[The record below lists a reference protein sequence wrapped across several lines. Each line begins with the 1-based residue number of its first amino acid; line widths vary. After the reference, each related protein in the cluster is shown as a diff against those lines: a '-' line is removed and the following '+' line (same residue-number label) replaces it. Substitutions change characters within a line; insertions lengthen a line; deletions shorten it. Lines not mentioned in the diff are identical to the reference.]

1 MTVKERI
8 DAFFLRNIREKGK
21 RSGGGLRGLELKFLQ
36 LLYVIVRELSGE
48 QLTLRAMGLVY
59 TTLLSLV
66 PLLAVSFSVLKAFG
80 VHARLEILLY
90 YFLEPLG
97 PQGTD
102 IAIKVIEFVEK
113 VNVGVL
119 GSVGLAT
126 LVYTVISQVQKIERA
141 LNSIW
146 KVRGT
151 RSLAMRFSNYM
162 SVLLVGPVLIFSAAG
177 FTASLTSTAF
187 VHALQKIEPF
197 GTLLSYVGKLLPSA
211 LVCAAFAFLYYA
223 LPNTKVRLG
232 SALAGGIVAGLSWM
246 ATGLIFTSFIVSSA
260 QYSAIYSGFAVLI
273 LFLIWLY
280 WSFLILL
287 IGASVS
293 FHHQNPQ
300 FITGGEEDFPL
311 SPRLTEKLAMSVIW
325 LIGSSFHEGRQP
337 WKISALSEHLKL
349 PEGRVQEVITAFE
362 KKGLIIA
369 SGDEPPGYLPARD
382 LETIT
387 LKEVADAI
395 RTSGEGDGA
404 REAVIRRVPEVESIM
419 KKIEEG
425 IAGSLKDATV
435 KTLVL
440 AQKKKD

>member
-1 MTVKERI
+1 MTLKERI
-8 DAFFLRNIREKGK
+8 DTFFLRNIRERDTG
-21 RSGGGLRGLELKFLQ
+21 SAGGLKAFQLKLLQ

-48 QLTLRAMGLVY
+48 QLALRAMGLVY

-102 IAIKVIEFVEK
+102 IAIKVIDFVEK

-126 LVYTVISQVQKIERA
+126 LIYTVISQVQKIERA
-141 LNSIW
+141 FNYIW
-146 KVRGT
+146 KVKGT
-151 RSLAMRFSNYM
+151 RSLAMRFSNYT
-162 SVLLVGPVLIFSAAG
+162 SVLLVGPVLIFSVAG

-197 GTLLSYVGKLLPSA
+197 GTLLSYAGKLLPSA
-211 LVCAAFAFLYYA
+211 LVCAAFAFLYYS
-223 LPNTKVRLG
+223 LPNTKVRFG
-232 SALAGGIVAGLSWM
+232 SALVGGLVAGLSWM

-287 IGASVS
+287 LGASVS

-300 FITGGEEDFPL
+300 FIAAREENSSL
-311 SPRLTEKLAMSVIW
+311 SPRLLEKLAMSIIW

-337 WKISALSEHLKL
+337 WKINTLSERLRL
-349 PEGRVQEVITAFE
+349 PTGPVQDVITVLE

-369 SGDEPPGYLPARD
+369 SGDEPPAYLPARD
-382 LETIT
+382 LEAIT
-387 LKEVADAI
+387 LKEVADAV
-395 RTSGEGDGA
+395 RTSGENNGA
-404 REAVIRRVPEVESIM
+404 GAEVVPLIPEIDSIM

-425 IAGSLKDATV
+425 IAGSLENATV
-435 KTLVL
+435 RTLL
-440 AQKKKD
+440 LSHRQDD

>member
-1 MTVKERI
+1 MSLRERI
-8 DAFFLRNIREKGK
+8 ETFFKTVPDSDMKATGKLSVIKIR
-21 RSGGGLRGLELKFLQ
+21 LLQ
-36 LLYVIVRELSGE
+36 LSYVILRELSDE

-59 TTLLSLV
+59 TTLLSIV

-102 IAIKVIEFVEK
+102 IAMKVIEFVEK

-126 LVYTVISQVQKIERA
+126 LIYTVISQVRKIEGA
-141 LNSIW
+141 LNFIW
-146 KVRGT
+146 KVKGT
-151 RSLAMRFSNYM
+151 RSFALRFSNYM

-177 FTASLTSTAF
+177 FTASLMSTSF
-187 VHALQKIEPF
+187 MHALQKIEPL
-197 GTLLSYVGKLLPSA
+197 GTLLAYAGKLLPSA
-211 LVCAAFAFLYYA
+211 LVCAAFAFIYYS
-223 LPNTKVRLG
+223 LPNTKVRFG
-232 SALAGGIVAGLSWM
+232 SALAGGIVAGLSWI

-287 IGASVS
+287 VGASVS

-300 FITGGEEDFPL
+300 LIGAGEEAFTL
-311 SPRLTEKLAMSVIW
+311 SPVVKERLALSIIY
-325 LIGSSFHEGRQP
+325 LIGSSFREGKRQ
-337 WKISALSEHLKL
+337 WTIASMSEHLGL
-349 PEGRVQEVITAFE
+349 PPVPVQAVMNAFEGR
-362 KKGLIIA
+362 GLLVA
-369 SGDEPPGYLPARD
+369 SGDGPAYFPARD
-382 LETIT
+382 LEMIT
-387 LKEVADAI
+387 VKEVIDAV
-395 RTSGEGDGA
+395 RTSREGDGNKA
-404 REAVIRRVPEVESIM
+404 EAILEIPEIDVIM

-425 IAGSLKDATV
+425 IAGSLENATV

-440 AQKKKD
+440 PHKENG